1 MENINLSQEEIDKR
15 DFNNGFKKIKIKDN
29 DIEYEFIINLF
40 NAEEGLKF
48 FIDNINNNEKITIN
62 SVKTLLKQAVLV
74 DKNNSNS
81 QNNQPFNYET
91 AITIFR
97 NPLTIL
103 KLATKIIDFQKLFM
117 INSED

>member
-15 DFNNGFKKIKIKDN
+15 DFDNGFKRIKIKDN
-29 DIEYEFIINLF
+29 NKEYEFIINLF
-40 NAEEGLKF
+40 NADEGLKF

-74 DKNNSNS
+74 DKNNP
-81 QNNQPFNYET
+81 QNNQPFSYET

-103 KLATKIIDFQKLFM
+103 KLATKIMDFQKLFM

>member
-15 DFNNGFKKIKIKDN
+15 DFDNGFKKIKIKDN
-29 DIEYEFIINLF
+29 NKEYEFIINLF
-40 NAEEGLKF
+40 SADEGLKF
-48 FIDNINNNEKITIN
+48 FIDNINNNEKITID

-74 DKNNSNS
+74 DKNNS
-81 QNNQPFNYET
+81 QNNQSFSYET

-103 KLATKIIDFQKLFM
+103 KLATKIMDFQKLFM